1 MSNDE
6 FVVNPHTS
14 RPIKAGGRLYRNLV
28 ASGLIEQVQ
37 EQEESKVLSED
48 PGDIPKLNRQ
58 LPTTKQAV
66 KGRGRFAGKAVV
78 RNMPRNWKA
87 EEEKKPLLSES
98 EEEGDSESE
107 EEDKN
112 IMYV

>member
-6 FVVNPHTS
+6 FVMNPHTS

-37 EQEESKVLSED
+37 EHEESKVLSED

-58 LPTTKQAV
+58 LSTTKQAV

-78 RNMPRNWKA
+78 RNMPRNWMA
-87 EEEKKPLLSES
+87 AEKKPLLSES
-98 EEEGDSESE
+98 EESEEEGDSE